1 MSADP
6 GPARDATLAADV
18 GAAIFGPPAM
28 EGIRV
33 RFSDG
38 IISRLDPYGLVSR
51 PGLLHRVAD
60 AMVQHLPDRTEA
72 IAGLELAG
80 IPLAAA
86 LSYRTGLPAVFVR
99 RAVAADPDGARVE
112 GADVRG
118 RHVVVVDV
126 LTDSGATMTSGIRA
140 VRRAG
145 AQTSIA
151 VSVVDVQHGARA
163 RTVRSEVE
171 LVPLF
176 GVTELPQPRVHRP
189 GLPSL
194 SRSSRS
200 DSLLGRLFA

>member
-1 MSADP
+1 MSSGPRTP
-6 GPARDATLAADV
+6 GDATLVRDLA
-18 GAAIFGPPAM
+18 AAIFGPADTQ
-28 EGIRV
+28 GSRV
-33 RFSDG
+33 RFADG
-38 IISRLDPYGLVSR
+38 TISRLDPYGLVSR

-60 AMVQHLPDRTEA
+60 AMVQHLPDRTEV

-86 LSYRTGLPAVFVR
+86 LSYRTGLPAAFVR
-99 RAVAADPDGARVE
+99 RAVVADPDAARVE
-112 GADVRG
+112 GTDVRG

-145 AQTSIA
+145 AGTSTA
-151 VSVVDVQHGARA
+151 VCVVDVQHGARA

-176 GVTELPQPRVHRP
+176 GVTELPQPAVHRP
-189 GLPSL
+189 VLAPSPG
-194 SRSSRS
+194 SM
-200 DSLLGRLFA
+200 LGRLFSP